1 MERNGGNQ
9 RFERVGCAID
19 SMSVSHSC
27 GRCRFCVRHVR
38 RGRKAIMVFVLAI
51 QMTLGGII
59 PQFIIYNQLGLL
71 NKYSG
76 LSLAYIAMVLPF
88 AIWNM
93 RGLFLNISKDIF
105 ESAAV
110 EGANDWQ
117 ILWKITFPL
126 AASGSVSTSVFA
138 FINAW
143 NDYMIAYT
151 FMKDQP
157 KYTLPVWLSSFS
169 TPTMGTDFGG
179 QMAASV
185 IFSLPVVVFF
195 MLNAADPKVLD
206 FAVQLIDEYAPL
218 FRSRSFNIGGDETF
232 DLGRGRSAQDAPGVS
247 RDELYAGFVKG
258 LCDVL
263 AKRGPKPMLW
273 ADIALESPR
282 TMDLLPADI
291 TMLNWMY
298 EPDIDESK
306 IRTIAE
312 QGRRQFVCRS
322 CARGAGSSRIMMAPG
337 STRTVW
343 PLPVSHT
350 VPRASWSPI
359 GVITGTSTILD

>member
-1 MERNGGNQ
+1 
-9 RFERVGCAID
+9 
-19 SMSVSHSC
+19 MSASPAQAVSQAAAPRRRTNP
-27 GRCRFCVRHVR
+27 GKIARRAGTTILALLFCVVWFFPVYWMIITAVKPRDEIMTTTPVFWPTHLSFDNFIVAVTQTSFLTNLKNSVVVTAISIVLSIIVAFFACAALTLYR
-38 RGRKAIMVFVLAI
+38 FRGRKPIMVFVLAI
-51 QMTLGGII
+51 QMTSGGII

-76 LSLAYIAMVLPF
+76 LILAYIAMVLPF

-93 RGLFLNISKDIF
+93 RGFFLNIPKDIF

-126 AASGSVSTSVFA
+126 AAPGIVSTSVFA

-151 FMKDQP
+151 FMKDQS

-195 MLNAADPKVLD
+195 MLIQRNIMKGVTTG
-206 FAVQLIDEYAPL
+206 AV
-218 FRSRSFNIGGDETF
+218 
-232 DLGRGRSAQDAPGVS
+232 
-247 RDELYAGFVKG
+247 K
-258 LCDVL
+258 
-263 AKRGPKPMLW
+263 
-273 ADIALESPR
+273 
-282 TMDLLPADI
+282 
-291 TMLNWMY
+291 
-298 EPDIDESK
+298 
-306 IRTIAE
+306 
-312 QGRRQFVCRS
+312 
-322 CARGAGSSRIMMAPG
+322 
-337 STRTVW
+337 
-343 PLPVSHT
+343 
-350 VPRASWSPI
+350 
-359 GVITGTSTILD
+359 

>member
-1 MERNGGNQ
+1 MST
-9 RFERVGCAID
+9 
-19 SMSVSHSC
+19 SMSASPAQAVSQATAPRRRTNP
-27 GRCRFCVRHVR
+27 GKIARRAGTTILALLFCVVWFFPVYWMIITAVKPRDEIMTTTPVFWPTHLSFDNFIVAVTQTSFLTNLKNSVVVTAISIVLSIIVAFFACAALTLYR
-38 RGRKAIMVFVLAI
+38 FRGRKPIMVFVLAI
-51 QMTLGGII
+51 QMTSGGII

-76 LSLAYIAMVLPF
+76 LILAYIAMVLPF

-93 RGLFLNISKDIF
+93 RGFFLNIPKDIF

-126 AASGSVSTSVFA
+126 AAPGIVSTSVFA

-151 FMKDQP
+151 FMKDQS

-195 MLNAADPKVLD
+195 MLIQRNIMKGVTTG
-206 FAVQLIDEYAPL
+206 AV
-218 FRSRSFNIGGDETF
+218 
-232 DLGRGRSAQDAPGVS
+232 
-247 RDELYAGFVKG
+247 K
-258 LCDVL
+258 
-263 AKRGPKPMLW
+263 
-273 ADIALESPR
+273 
-282 TMDLLPADI
+282 
-291 TMLNWMY
+291 
-298 EPDIDESK
+298 
-306 IRTIAE
+306 
-312 QGRRQFVCRS
+312 
-322 CARGAGSSRIMMAPG
+322 
-337 STRTVW
+337 
-343 PLPVSHT
+343 
-350 VPRASWSPI
+350 
-359 GVITGTSTILD
+359 

>member
-1 MERNGGNQ
+1 MST
-9 RFERVGCAID
+9 
-19 SMSVSHSC
+19 SMSASPAQAVSQAAASRRRTNP
-27 GRCRFCVRHVR
+27 GKIARRAGTTILALLFCVVWFFPVYWMIITAVKPRDEIMTTTPVFWPTHLSFDNFIVAVTQTSFLTNLKNSVVVTAISIVLSIIVAFFACAALTLYR
-38 RGRKAIMVFVLAI
+38 FRGRKPIMVFVLAI
-51 QMTLGGII
+51 QMTSGGII

-76 LSLAYIAMVLPF
+76 LILAYIAMVLPF

-93 RGLFLNISKDIF
+93 RGFFLNIPKDIF

-126 AASGSVSTSVFA
+126 AAPGIVSTSVFA

-151 FMKDQP
+151 FMKDQS

-195 MLNAADPKVLD
+195 MLIQRNIMKGVTTG
-206 FAVQLIDEYAPL
+206 AV
-218 FRSRSFNIGGDETF
+218 
-232 DLGRGRSAQDAPGVS
+232 
-247 RDELYAGFVKG
+247 K
-258 LCDVL
+258 
-263 AKRGPKPMLW
+263 
-273 ADIALESPR
+273 
-282 TMDLLPADI
+282 
-291 TMLNWMY
+291 
-298 EPDIDESK
+298 
-306 IRTIAE
+306 
-312 QGRRQFVCRS
+312 
-322 CARGAGSSRIMMAPG
+322 
-337 STRTVW
+337 
-343 PLPVSHT
+343 
-350 VPRASWSPI
+350 
-359 GVITGTSTILD
+359 

>member
-1 MERNGGNQ
+1 MST
-9 RFERVGCAID
+9 
-19 SMSVSHSC
+19 SMSASPAQAVSQAAAQSASPRRRTNP
-27 GRCRFCVRHVR
+27 GKIARRAGTTILALLFCVVWFFPVYWMIITAVKPRDEIMTTTPVFWPTHLSFDNFIVAVTQISFLTNLKNSVVVTAISIVLSIIIAFFACAALTLYR
-38 RGRKAIMVFVLAI
+38 FRGRKPIMVFVLAI
-51 QMTLGGII
+51 QMTSGGII

-76 LSLAYIAMVLPF
+76 LILAYIAMVLPF

-93 RGLFLNISKDIF
+93 RGFFLNIPKDIF

-126 AASGSVSTSVFA
+126 AAPGIVSTSVFA

-151 FMKDQP
+151 FMKDQS

-195 MLNAADPKVLD
+195 MLIQRNIMKGVTTG
-206 FAVQLIDEYAPL
+206 AV
-218 FRSRSFNIGGDETF
+218 
-232 DLGRGRSAQDAPGVS
+232 
-247 RDELYAGFVKG
+247 K
-258 LCDVL
+258 
-263 AKRGPKPMLW
+263 
-273 ADIALESPR
+273 
-282 TMDLLPADI
+282 
-291 TMLNWMY
+291 
-298 EPDIDESK
+298 
-306 IRTIAE
+306 
-312 QGRRQFVCRS
+312 
-322 CARGAGSSRIMMAPG
+322 
-337 STRTVW
+337 
-343 PLPVSHT
+343 
-350 VPRASWSPI
+350 
-359 GVITGTSTILD
+359 

>member
-1 MERNGGNQ
+1 MST
-9 RFERVGCAID
+9 
-19 SMSVSHSC
+19 SMSASPAQAVSQAAAQSASPRRRTNP
-27 GRCRFCVRHVR
+27 GKIARRAGTTILALLFCVVWFFPVYWMIITAVKPRDEIMTTTPVFWPTHLSFDNFIVAVTQTSFLTNLKNSVVVTAISIVLSIILAFFACAALTLYR
-38 RGRKAIMVFVLAI
+38 FRGRKPIMVFVLAI
-51 QMTLGGII
+51 QMTSGGII

-76 LSLAYIAMVLPF
+76 LILAYIAMVLPF

-93 RGLFLNISKDIF
+93 RGFFLNIPKDIF

-126 AASGSVSTSVFA
+126 AAPGIVSTSVFA

-151 FMKDQP
+151 FMKDQS

-195 MLNAADPKVLD
+195 MLIQRNIMKGVTTG
-206 FAVQLIDEYAPL
+206 AV
-218 FRSRSFNIGGDETF
+218 
-232 DLGRGRSAQDAPGVS
+232 
-247 RDELYAGFVKG
+247 K
-258 LCDVL
+258 
-263 AKRGPKPMLW
+263 
-273 ADIALESPR
+273 
-282 TMDLLPADI
+282 
-291 TMLNWMY
+291 
-298 EPDIDESK
+298 
-306 IRTIAE
+306 
-312 QGRRQFVCRS
+312 
-322 CARGAGSSRIMMAPG
+322 
-337 STRTVW
+337 
-343 PLPVSHT
+343 
-350 VPRASWSPI
+350 
-359 GVITGTSTILD
+359 

>member
-1 MERNGGNQ
+1 MST
-9 RFERVGCAID
+9 
-19 SMSVSHSC
+19 SMSASPTQAVSQAAAQSASPRRRTNP
-27 GRCRFCVRHVR
+27 GKIARRAGTTILALLFCVVWFFPVYWMIITAVKPRDEIMTTTPVFWPTHLSFDNFIVAVTQTSFLTNLKNSVVVTAISIVLSIIVAFFACAALTLYR
-38 RGRKAIMVFVLAI
+38 FRGRKPIMVFVLAI
-51 QMTLGGII
+51 QMTSGGII

-76 LSLAYIAMVLPF
+76 LILAYIAMVLPF

-93 RGLFLNISKDIF
+93 RGFFLNIPKDIF

-126 AASGSVSTSVFA
+126 AAPGIVSTSVFA

-151 FMKDQP
+151 FMKDQS

-195 MLNAADPKVLD
+195 MLIQRNIMKGVTTG
-206 FAVQLIDEYAPL
+206 AV
-218 FRSRSFNIGGDETF
+218 
-232 DLGRGRSAQDAPGVS
+232 
-247 RDELYAGFVKG
+247 K
-258 LCDVL
+258 
-263 AKRGPKPMLW
+263 
-273 ADIALESPR
+273 
-282 TMDLLPADI
+282 
-291 TMLNWMY
+291 
-298 EPDIDESK
+298 
-306 IRTIAE
+306 
-312 QGRRQFVCRS
+312 
-322 CARGAGSSRIMMAPG
+322 
-337 STRTVW
+337 
-343 PLPVSHT
+343 
-350 VPRASWSPI
+350 
-359 GVITGTSTILD
+359 

>member
-1 MERNGGNQ
+1 MST
-9 RFERVGCAID
+9 
-19 SMSVSHSC
+19 SMSASPAQAVSQAAAQSASPRRRTNP
-27 GRCRFCVRHVR
+27 GKIATTILALLFCVVWFFPVYWMIITAVKPRDEIMTTTPVFWPTHLSFDNFIVAVTQTSFLTNLKNSVVVTAISIVLSIIVAFFACAALTLYR
-38 RGRKAIMVFVLAI
+38 FRGRKPIMVFVLAI
-51 QMTLGGII
+51 QMTSGGII

-76 LSLAYIAMVLPF
+76 LILAYIAMVLPF

-93 RGLFLNISKDIF
+93 RGFFLNIPKDIF

-126 AASGSVSTSVFA
+126 AAPGIVSTSVFA

-151 FMKDQP
+151 FMKDQS

-195 MLNAADPKVLD
+195 MLIQRNIMKGVTTG
-206 FAVQLIDEYAPL
+206 AV
-218 FRSRSFNIGGDETF
+218 
-232 DLGRGRSAQDAPGVS
+232 
-247 RDELYAGFVKG
+247 K
-258 LCDVL
+258 
-263 AKRGPKPMLW
+263 
-273 ADIALESPR
+273 
-282 TMDLLPADI
+282 
-291 TMLNWMY
+291 
-298 EPDIDESK
+298 
-306 IRTIAE
+306 
-312 QGRRQFVCRS
+312 
-322 CARGAGSSRIMMAPG
+322 
-337 STRTVW
+337 
-343 PLPVSHT
+343 
-350 VPRASWSPI
+350 
-359 GVITGTSTILD
+359 

>member
-1 MERNGGNQ
+1 MST
-9 RFERVGCAID
+9 
-19 SMSVSHSC
+19 SMSASPAQAVSQAAAQSASPRRRTNP
-27 GRCRFCVRHVR
+27 GKIARRAGTTILALLFCVVWFFPVYWMIITAVKPRDEIMTTTPVFWPTHLSFDNFIVAVTQTSFLTNLKNSVVVTAISIVLSIIVAFFACAALTLYR
-38 RGRKAIMVFVLAI
+38 FRGRKPIMVFVLAI
-51 QMTLGGII
+51 QMTSGGII

-76 LSLAYIAMVLPF
+76 LILAYIAMVPPF

-93 RGLFLNISKDIF
+93 RGFFLNIPKDIF

-126 AASGSVSTSVFA
+126 AAPGIVSTSVFA

-151 FMKDQP
+151 FMKDQS

-195 MLNAADPKVLD
+195 MLIQRNIMKGVTTG
-206 FAVQLIDEYAPL
+206 AV
-218 FRSRSFNIGGDETF
+218 
-232 DLGRGRSAQDAPGVS
+232 
-247 RDELYAGFVKG
+247 K
-258 LCDVL
+258 
-263 AKRGPKPMLW
+263 
-273 ADIALESPR
+273 
-282 TMDLLPADI
+282 
-291 TMLNWMY
+291 
-298 EPDIDESK
+298 
-306 IRTIAE
+306 
-312 QGRRQFVCRS
+312 
-322 CARGAGSSRIMMAPG
+322 
-337 STRTVW
+337 
-343 PLPVSHT
+343 
-350 VPRASWSPI
+350 
-359 GVITGTSTILD
+359 

>member
-1 MERNGGNQ
+1 MST
-9 RFERVGCAID
+9 
-19 SMSVSHSC
+19 SMSASPSQAVSQAAAQSASPRRRTNP
-27 GRCRFCVRHVR
+27 GKIARRAGTTILALLFCVVWFFPVYWMIITAVKPRDEIMTTTPVFWPTHLSFDNFIVAVTQTSFLTNLKNSVVVTAISIVLSIIVAFFACAALTLYR
-38 RGRKAIMVFVLAI
+38 FRGRKPIMVFVLAI
-51 QMTLGGII
+51 QMTSGGII

-76 LSLAYIAMVLPF
+76 LILAYIAMVLPF

-93 RGLFLNISKDIF
+93 RGFFLNIPKDIF

-126 AASGSVSTSVFA
+126 AAPGIVSTSVFA

-151 FMKDQP
+151 FMKDQS

-195 MLNAADPKVLD
+195 MLIQRNIMKGVTTG
-206 FAVQLIDEYAPL
+206 AV
-218 FRSRSFNIGGDETF
+218 
-232 DLGRGRSAQDAPGVS
+232 
-247 RDELYAGFVKG
+247 K
-258 LCDVL
+258 
-263 AKRGPKPMLW
+263 
-273 ADIALESPR
+273 
-282 TMDLLPADI
+282 
-291 TMLNWMY
+291 
-298 EPDIDESK
+298 
-306 IRTIAE
+306 
-312 QGRRQFVCRS
+312 
-322 CARGAGSSRIMMAPG
+322 
-337 STRTVW
+337 
-343 PLPVSHT
+343 
-350 VPRASWSPI
+350 
-359 GVITGTSTILD
+359 

>member
-1 MERNGGNQ
+1 MST
-9 RFERVGCAID
+9 
-19 SMSVSHSC
+19 SMSASPAQAVSQGAVQSASPRRRTNP
-27 GRCRFCVRHVR
+27 GKIARRAGTTILALLFCVVWFFPVYWMIITAVKPRDEIMTTTPVFWPTHLSLDNFIVAVTQTSFLTNLKNSVVVTAISIVLSIIVAFFACAALTLYR
-38 RGRKAIMVFVLAI
+38 FRGRKPIMVFVLAI
-51 QMTLGGII
+51 QMTSGGII

-76 LSLAYIAMVLPF
+76 LVLAYIAMVLPF

-93 RGLFLNISKDIF
+93 RGFFLNIPKDIF

-126 AASGSVSTSVFA
+126 AAPGIVSTSVFA

-151 FMKDQP
+151 FMKDQS

-195 MLNAADPKVLD
+195 MLIQRNIMKGVTTG
-206 FAVQLIDEYAPL
+206 AV
-218 FRSRSFNIGGDETF
+218 
-232 DLGRGRSAQDAPGVS
+232 
-247 RDELYAGFVKG
+247 K
-258 LCDVL
+258 
-263 AKRGPKPMLW
+263 
-273 ADIALESPR
+273 
-282 TMDLLPADI
+282 
-291 TMLNWMY
+291 
-298 EPDIDESK
+298 
-306 IRTIAE
+306 
-312 QGRRQFVCRS
+312 
-322 CARGAGSSRIMMAPG
+322 
-337 STRTVW
+337 
-343 PLPVSHT
+343 
-350 VPRASWSPI
+350 
-359 GVITGTSTILD
+359 